1 MLNFDV
7 WSIIWSIA
15 NILILYILLR
25 IFLFKPVNRIM
36 DERTKN
42 IQNDIDTAK
51 KSREEAE
58 AIKQQYTD
66 ELSNARK
73 EAQDII
79 MKAHDDAEAEKS
91 AIIERSKTEADK
103 IIADAVIADA
113 GKAAETERKRVIEQA
128 QSQIADLAIE
138 AASKIVGANVDDEKN
153 RRIVDDFLADE
164 GGDKK

>member
-103 IIADAVIADA
+103 IIADA